1 MRRHNHSPEQ
11 QQVLLADIQ
20 EVGKR
25 LLGMQ
30 FNEPERDQLIIRQHA
45 YLKGRFDTL
54 TQLISDEYPD
64 PVIQQP
70 DGE

>member
-1 MRRHNHSPEQ
+1 
-11 QQVLLADIQ
+11 
-20 EVGKR
+20 
-25 LLGMQ
+25 MQ
-30 FNEPERDQLIIRQHA
+30 FNEPEKDQLIIRQHA